1 MFQAVHAR
9 LIDISRGAVWI
20 GGFALLIAAFIVTAD
35 VISRKIFNVTMS
47 GSDEISGYVF
57 AAATAWAYSFALLH
71 RSNIRI
77 DSLYNLLGLKVR
89 ACLDL
94 LGLALLLYYA
104 YVLTSTALEQFL
116 YNWEYGASAQTTLAT
131 PLWIPQMF
139 WVSGL
144 CFFVLCLAFLT
155 LWSALSIARGDFST
169 VNKIAGVPS
178 ITEEIDRE
186 THVA

>member
-1 MFQAVHAR
+1 MFETVHAR
-9 LIDISRGAVWI
+9 LMDISRIAVWL
-20 GGFALLIAAFIVTAD
+20 GGAGLLVSAFIVTAD

-71 RSNIRI
+71 RSSIRI
-77 DSLYNLLGLKVR
+77 DSLYNVLGLKMR
-89 ACLDL
+89 AVLDL
-94 LGLALLLYYA
+94 LGISLLLYYA
-104 YVLTSTALEQFL
+104 YVLTGTALEQFV

-144 CFFVLCLAFLT
+144 CFFVFCLAFMVVWLVVC
-155 LWSALSIARGDFST
+155 LVRGDFAT
-169 VNKIAGVPS
+169 MNQVAGVPS
-178 ITEEIDRE
+178 ISEEIDRE